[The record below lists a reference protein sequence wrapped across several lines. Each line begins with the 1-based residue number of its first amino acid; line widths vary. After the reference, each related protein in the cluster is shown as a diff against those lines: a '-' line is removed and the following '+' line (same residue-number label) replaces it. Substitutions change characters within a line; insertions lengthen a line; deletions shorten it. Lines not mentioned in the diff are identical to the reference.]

1 MVARGDIVVV
11 SAPGD
16 FGKPRP
22 AVVVQTDFLNPT
34 HASILVCLVTSD
46 RVDAP
51 LFRIALEPGPETGLK
66 VRSHVMV
73 DKVVALGRNRLSA
86 AIGKVDDE
94 TLLAI
99 NRALALV
106 LGLVD

>member
-1 MVARGDIVVV
+1 VVSRGDIVVV

-22 AVVVQTDFLNPT
+22 AVVVQTNFLNPT
-34 HASILVCLVTSD
+34 HASIIVCLVTSD

-51 LFRIALEPGPETGLK
+51 LFRIPLEPGPATGLK
-66 VRSHVMV
+66 ARSQVMV
-73 DKVVALGRNRLSA
+73 DKVVALGRHRLSA
-86 AIGKVDDE
+86 PIGKVDDE

>member
-1 MVARGDIVVV
+1 MTRGDIVIV

-22 AVVVQTDFLNPT
+22 AVVVQTNFLNPT

-51 LFRIALEPGPETGLK
+51 LFRIHLEPGRGTGLK
-66 VRSHVMV
+66 VRSQVMV
-73 DKVVALGRNRLSA
+73 DKIVALGRHRLSA
-86 AIGKVDDE
+86 PIGKVDEDS
-94 TLLAI
+94 LSAI
-99 NRALALV
+99 NRSLALV

>member
-1 MVARGDIVVV
+1 
-11 SAPGD
+11 
-16 FGKPRP
+16 
-22 AVVVQTDFLNPT
+22 VVQTDFLNPT

-46 RVDAP
+46 HVDAP
-51 LFRIALEPGPETGLK
+51 LFRVTLEPGMDTGVK

-73 DKVVALGRNRLSA
+73 DKVVALGSHRLST

>member
-1 MVARGDIVVV
+1 VVTRGDIVIV

-22 AVVVQTDFLNPT
+22 AVVVQTNFLNPT
-34 HASILVCLVTSD
+34 HASVLVCLVTSD

-51 LFRIALEPGPETGLK
+51 LFRIPLEPGRGTGLK
-66 VRSHVMV
+66 VRSQVMV
-73 DKVVALGRNRLSA
+73 DKIVALGRHRLSA
-86 AIGKVDDE
+86 PIGKVDEDS
-94 TLLAI
+94 LSAI
-99 NRALALV
+99 NRSLALV